1 MNLPPEGLVKLKSG
15 SYCFEMR
22 INVPVIRTFLW
33 LYCLLTLLLL
43 VSCGKNQYTVFYG
56 GPVLTM
62 DQEFQSRE
70 NLCVIVKGER
80 IESVRPFDT
89 IDKSL
94 FQKAQK
100 VNLEGNFLMPGLIE
114 SHGHLLYL
122 GQSLFGLNL
131 RGIKTKKA
139 VLEKIREHASSLKN
153 GQWLLGRGWD
163 QSNWSGQQFPTA
175 KDLDQILPDK
185 PAVLYRIGG
194 HAAWLNSKALES
206 AGIDA
211 ATKDPDGGMIV
222 RDSEGRPT
230 GILVD
235 NAMNLVWKFVDATR
249 SNNPVKALKAGQAEA
264 FRNGIT
270 TFNDLAFPSNRLYI
284 YKWLYRLGILKINLH
299 VYLQADEDLTDYVTQ
314 NPPTNTSND
323 RLTIGGIKV
332 FLDGA
337 MGSFGALLSE
347 PYSDQPGSSG
357 LQTTSDDTL
366 IKIAGLAKENGY
378 QLAVHAIGDLANSKT
393 LNVFEKTIGNDSRHV
408 YRWRIEHAQFLKPEA
423 IKRIAQNQ
431 YIPSMQPIHATS
443 DMKWVVS
450 RLGAKRAQTTYAWR
464 SLIEAGSIIAGG
476 SDAPVEPINPFWGL
490 YAAETRQDHF
500 GRPAGGFIPQERVTR
515 SQALQ
520 MYTTWGAFAAFKEN
534 EIGRLKQGYQADLV
548 ILDRDVSR
556 VPAKDLLKT
565 RVLRT
570 YVRGEQVFG
579 KVDLNPADN

>member
-1 MNLPPEGLVKLKSG
+1 
-15 SYCFEMR
+15 MR
-22 INVPVIRTFLW
+22 NKDPVFQTSLC
-33 LYCLLTLLLL
+33 LNCLLTLLLL
-43 VSCGKNQYTVFYG
+43 MSCGKGQYTVFYG
-56 GPVLTM
+56 GPILTM

-80 IESVRPFDT
+80 IESVSSFDT
-89 IDKSL
+89 IDKNL
-94 FQKAQK
+94 FQRAKK
-100 VNLEGNFLMPGLIE
+100 VNLEGNLLMPGLIE
-114 SHGHLLYL
+114 SHGHLFYL
-122 GQSLFGLNL
+122 GQSQLGLNL

-139 VLEKIREHASSLKN
+139 VLERIREYASSLKK
-153 GQWLLGRGWD
+153 GQWLFGRGWD
-163 QSNWSGQQFPTA
+163 QSDWSGQQFPTA
-175 KDLDQILPDK
+175 KELDQILPDN

-194 HAAWLNSKALES
+194 HAAWLNSPALEL

-211 ATKDPDGGMIV
+211 ATKNPVGGKIV
-222 RDSEGRPT
+222 RDAGGQPT

-235 NAMNLVWKFVDATR
+235 NAMNLVREFVDANR
-249 SNNPVKALKAGQAEA
+249 SKNPIKVLKAAQAEA
-264 FRNGIT
+264 LGNGIT
-270 TFNDLAFPSNRLYI
+270 TFHDLAYPSNRLYI
-284 YKWLYRLGILKINLH
+284 YKWLFRFRILKINLH
-299 VYLQADEDLTDYVTQ
+299 VYLQADENLTEYVTQ
-314 NPPTNTSND
+314 NPPASTTNG
-323 RLTIGGIKV
+323 RLTIRAIKV
-332 FLDGA
+332 FYDGA

-347 PYSDQPGSSG
+347 PYSDQPGNSG

-366 IKIAGLAKENGY
+366 IKIARLAKDNGY

-393 LNVFEKTIGNDSRHV
+393 LDIFEKTIGNDSHHV
-408 YRWRIEHAQFLKPEA
+408 YRWRIEHAQFLKSED
-423 IKRIAQNQ
+423 IKRIAENQ

-450 RLGAKRAQTTYAWR
+450 RLGPERAQTTYAWR
-464 SLIEAGSIIAGG
+464 SLIEAGSIVAGG

-500 GRPAGGFIPQERVTR
+500 GQPVGGFIPQEKVTR

-520 MYTTWGAFAAFKEN
+520 MYTTWGAFAGFEEN
-534 EIGRLKQGYQADLV
+534 EIGRLKQGYRADLI

-579 KVDLNPADN
+579 NTDFESASH